1 MEIKCLPLGD
11 YQANCYVLIDEKNK
25 KAAVIDP
32 GVPSDELND
41 ILLGYD
47 LGYILLTH
55 GHFDHIYGSEV
66 LKELYPEAKLCIHT
80 DDEVCLNSTEY
91 NLAGDFD
98 GYLPELKA
106 DVLIKNGDEIKI
118 SDDITLRV
126 VHTPGHSKGSV
137 CFVDDKNN
145 YMFSGDTLF
154 CRTVGRTDFIGG
166 SFDEMIDSIRLLSTF
181 NEDMIVYPGHNRSTV
196 IGVEKVKNR
205 YMRKL

>member
-11 YQANCYVLIDEKNK
+11 YQANCYLLIDEKEK

-32 GVPSDELND
+32 GVPSDKLNEM
-41 ILLGYD
+41 LLGYD
-47 LGYILLTH
+47 LAYILLTH
-55 GHFDHIYGSEV
+55 GHFDHIYGSAV
-66 LKELYPEAKLCIHT
+66 LKDLYPASKLCIHT

-106 DVLIKNGDEIKI
+106 DVLLNDGDIIKL
-118 SDDITLRV
+118 SDDISLKV

-137 CFVDDKNN
+137 CFVDEKNN

-154 CRTVGRTDFIGG
+154 CRTVGRTDFLGG
-166 SFDEMIDSIRLLSTF
+166 DFDEMMKSIALLANFDEEMT
-181 NEDMIVYPGHNRSTV
+181 VYPGHNRSTV
-196 IGVEKVKNR
+196 IGIEKVKNR